1 MGYIGEKFP
10 LKKLSFFLLI
20 FVFLVQATAFASF
33 HVCENQQNHAMVSQ
47 DAHHLHTMDVQDP
60 TSQVDHSEACQ
71 CDSVCTTFFSTLIP
85 NAMEFTVAIPL
96 NGYSDLYKSRFFDS
110 TYSVALKPPKT
121 A

>member
-1 MGYIGEKFP
+1 M
-10 LKKLSFFLLI
+10 
-20 FVFLVQATAFASF
+20 
-33 HVCENQQNHAMVSQ
+33 HAK
-47 DAHHLHTMDVQDP
+47 DVQDP

-96 NGYSDLYKSRFFDS
+96 NGYSDLYKSRFVDS
-110 TYSVALKPPKT
+110 IYSVVLRPPKT